1 MADKFPAGMRVLAVD
16 DNPVCCKIMEAT
28 LRFCKYHATV
38 TNNAETALQMLRE
51 RPDDFD
57 LVISDVHMP
66 DMDGFKLLELIGL
79 EMDLPVI
86 MLSASGDLDTM
97 MKGVTHGACDY
108 LTKPVTVNTLRNIW
122 QHVLRNIM
130 PELRNNHR
138 GDSDGDYQK
147 VQSEK
152 AKDVQV
158 DAVCPRKYSRK
169 KRSSGDN
176 YDENKENKLPTQ
188 KKSRVIWSS
197 ELHKKF
203 VRAVNQLG
211 VDRAVPKKILHLMNV
226 DYITRENVASHLQK
240 YRLYLKRINT
250 YTSNWSNQ
258 FSDVSARW
266 NSVNE
271 LGCLK
276 NYHEHGRYHLS
287 PAIASSSSSI
297 PFARMNSASAL
308 RTHGF
313 LPTQSVQLRNG
324 HSNLGMGTVG
334 HGGSLLKQAVPESLQ
349 YSLNGSLPHARKCFL
364 SGLSGNSLANVANN
378 LVLDLSKGFLS
389 GHFVSSNADMFCD
402 QPSET
407 SKGFP
412 SCHSGNSFAN
422 KPNGGFLVPANQFP
436 VQSPVPNNQPLVQMN
451 PSSSNLFS
459 TLGNACQ
466 FPGLGNCSES
476 WQTAMPSKFP
486 GLGHKDGTYLGPLQE
501 NIPNINQP
509 ASFAASHGQ
518 ITMFG
523 SELHG
528 QMPAI
533 MSSTTPVA
541 GINKNMGPFNI
552 GNNRSS
558 TEMLH
563 GTFALGNTSN
573 ISSTI
578 PSGTS
583 STGMLHD
590 NFALGNT
597 SNISSTIPSGTSS
610 TEMLHD
616 NFALGNTSN
625 ISATIPSDSSINSM
639 LPNLQ
644 IDGPAV
650 PTQMLNGGGADG
662 ILPVLDGAVDQQ
674 AFFDQPG
681 DSNDFLTGTNGPG
694 GTGELDDIVAGL
706 LNHDFVEGDDAFVD
720 WDQ

>member
-1 MADKFPAGMRVLAVD
+1 MADKFPVGMRVLAVD
-16 DNPVCCKIMEAT
+16 DNPVCLKIMEAT

-108 LTKPVTVNTLRNIW
+108 LTKPVTVNAVKNIW
-122 QHVLRNIM
+122 QHVLRNVV

-138 GDSDGDYQK
+138 GDSDGDHQK

-158 DAVCPRKYSRK
+158 DAGRPRKYSRK
-169 KRSSGDN
+169 KRSSGDDH
-176 YDENKENKLPTQ
+176 DENKENELPTQ

-211 VDRAVPKKILHLMNV
+211 VDRAVPKKVLHLMNV

-250 YTSNWSNQ
+250 YTSNWSNK

-308 RTHGF
+308 GARGF

-324 HSNLGMGTVG
+324 HGNLGMGTVG
-334 HGGSLLKQAVPESLQ
+334 HGGSLLKQAVPD
-349 YSLNGSLPHARKCFL
+349 SLPDARKCFL
-364 SGLSGNSLANVANN
+364 SGLYGNSVANVAKN

-389 GHFVSSNADMFCD
+389 GHLVNPNAGMFCD
-402 QPSET
+402 QPQPLET
-407 SKGFP
+407 SNGFP
-412 SCHSGNSFAN
+412 SCHYGNSFASM
-422 KPNGGFLVPANQFP
+422 PSGGFLAPANQFP

-466 FPGLGNCSES
+466 FPGLGNCSGS
-476 WQTAMPSKFP
+476 WQTAMPSRFP
-486 GLGHKDGTYLGPLQE
+486 AGLGHKDGTYLGPSQE

-518 ITMFG
+518 IPMFG

-533 MSSTTPVA
+533 MSSTPLVA
-541 GINKNMGPFNI
+541 GVDNNIVPFNI
-552 GNNRSS
+552 GNNISP

-563 GTFALGNTSN
+563 DTFALGN
-573 ISSTI
+573 
-578 PSGTS
+578 
-583 STGMLHD
+583 
-590 NFALGNT
+590 A

-610 TEMLHD
+610 TEMLHG
-616 NFALGNTSN
+616 NFALANASN
-625 ISATIPSDSSINSM
+625 ISATIPSDSSISYM

-644 IDGPAV
+644 IDGSVV
-650 PTQMLNGGGADG
+650 PTQMLNAGGADG
-662 ILPVLDGAVDQQ
+662 ILPVLDGSVDQQ

-681 DSNDFLTGTNGPG
+681 DSNGFPTGTNGPAG

-706 LNHDFVEGDDAFVD
+706 LNHDFAEGDDAFID
-720 WDQ
+720 WEQ